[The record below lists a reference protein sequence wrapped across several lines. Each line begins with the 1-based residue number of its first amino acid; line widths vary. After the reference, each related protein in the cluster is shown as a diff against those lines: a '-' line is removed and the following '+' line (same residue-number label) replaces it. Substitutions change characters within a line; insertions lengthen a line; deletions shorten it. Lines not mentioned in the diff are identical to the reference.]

1 MIAPM
6 EETTPLPSRVIR
18 AIDERAITVLGIP
31 GILLMENAGAAVA
44 RHASA
49 LALERGLRRLA
60 IVCGTGNNGGDGFVA
75 ARHLHGR
82 FEELRVWLVGGRAG
96 VRGGDA
102 AVHAGL
108 LDRLG
113 IPIEEV
119 GEMEALRAFLVSPA
133 LVIDALFGTG
143 LTRPVEGRAAEV
155 VRIVNGGVGGRV
167 AVDVPSG
174 LEADSGEVL
183 GVAVRADV
191 TVTFVRPKPGFY
203 RGGGPSH
210 VGRVV
215 VEPIGVPESLVPA
228 GATRFHGTATVPQ
241 HRAAQQPSAGG

>member
-1 MIAPM
+1 
-6 EETTPLPSRVIR
+6 
-18 AIDERAITVLGIP
+18 
-31 GILLMENAGAAVA
+31 
-44 RHASA
+44 
-49 LALERGLRRLA
+49 
-60 IVCGTGNNGGDGFVA
+60 
-75 ARHLHGR
+75 
-82 FEELRVWLVGGRAG
+82 
-96 VRGGDA
+96 
-102 AVHAGL
+102 
-108 LDRLG
+108 
-113 IPIEEV
+113 
-119 GEMEALRAFLVSPA
+119 MEALRAFLVSPA